1 MPQISPRAAETS
13 GERSAAVLTI
23 GGVTAAFAAA
33 ACCALPVLLTGAG
46 IGSAWLG
53 GIGSVAAPHRNLL
66 LWLSVFSLTAG
77 AVLLFR
83 VQRAAIACGAGGGCT
98 PRWLRALL
106 LLGLVSGAT
115 LLWLGYSY
123 V

>member
-1 MPQISPRAAETS
+1 MPHLGSRAAETS
-13 GERSAAVLTI
+13 SERAAAVLTI
-23 GGVTAAFAAA
+23 GGIIAAFAAA

-46 IGSAWLG
+46 IGAAWLG
-53 GIGSVAAPHRNLL
+53 GIGSVAAPHRDLL
-66 LWLSVFSLTAG
+66 LWLSVLSLAAG